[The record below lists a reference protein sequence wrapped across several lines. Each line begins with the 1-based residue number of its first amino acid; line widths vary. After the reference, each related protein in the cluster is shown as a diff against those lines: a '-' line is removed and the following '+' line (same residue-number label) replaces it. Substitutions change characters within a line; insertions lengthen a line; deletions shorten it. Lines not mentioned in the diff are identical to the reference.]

1 MAWGLGFSRLL
12 NITVQGTSFDEP
24 SCKGVKVTFLRY
36 LEAFTPPGE
45 HYTNPVMITVPRY
58 YPRPRKDR
66 LAALR
71 SWAVSMSNDADGK
84 STSTRLS
91 AGSCAINSR
100 SPTSPTTPSAR
111 G

>member
-1 MAWGLGFSRLL
+1 VTLTRPSPQAVR
-12 NITVQGTSFDEP
+12 GTAQHHGAGDE
-24 SCKGVKVTFLRY
+24 FLRY

-100 SPTSPTTPSAR
+100 RPTSPTTPSAR
-111 G
+111 A